1 MSNPIWSVSTDNN
14 NLSLKGINK
23 KKMDPEV
30 YSVTSDDMIDGNNY
44 WNRFQKTFGVFWL
57 TKQIL
62 PKDADK
68 GSIIKTTLRELL
80 IYVAFLTTITY
91 ITFSMMNPTM
101 YYQTKIMSDLFLD
114 RADSSGVTFRSAS
127 QMDDFWKFAEGPLMD
142 GLYWERW
149 YNNDSLITKNSVL
162 YENYLL
168 GSPRLRQLK
177 VKNDSCEVHRD
188 FQRAIFTCY
197 NFYAQ
202 VFEDREASGGKND
215 SSFQWQE
222 IKSFAKNDVWGILG
236 TYSGEGGYIV
246 DLTLNKSVAAAKIK
260 DLKKNLWIDRGTRA
274 IFIDFTTYNP
284 NINLYVVTK
293 LIAEFPATGGM
304 LTSWQFR
311 TLNLL
316 ENSSDAPIALYM
328 CFTLFVMFII
338 YYIIEELVEIK
349 TMGFWPYFTSS
360 GWNLLDIFTILISSL
375 LVFFLFYRKY
385 VINKIFDEAD
395 TDNND
400 NNESSAD
407 GETQTPMQNSSSAAL
422 QIETYQFDT
431 LGFWSAQFSNMLA
444 VLSFIAW
451 VKLFKYISFNK
462 TMSQLTS
469 TLSRCAKDVAG
480 FGVMFF
486 IVFFAFA
493 QLGYLLFGTQVKDY
507 SSFGKS
513 VFTLLRLI
521 LGDFDFQALEA
532 ANRVLGPI
540 FFLSYIF
547 FVFFVLMNMFLA
559 IINDTYAEVKA
570 EIGNDEE
577 FAVMDYFKNISNQIM
592 TKLGAQKEQIE
603 GIQQAIKDSGLNG
616 SKTVSFASVRLKL
629 KERGLS
635 DQEIEMLFSKYDC
648 DQNRELDEQE
658 LQKMFADLE
667 GKKSEIEKE
676 IAENENKRP
685 ESARSM
691 YRFAGGGGGG
701 ADVSKLTKRVDR
713 MEYTLTVISS
723 RIDSVLGGKVLLAPQ
738 PDKNRVDEEDLEDRP

>member
-1 MSNPIWSVSTDNN
+1 
-14 NLSLKGINK
+14 
-23 KKMDPEV
+23 
-30 YSVTSDDMIDGNNY
+30 MIID
-44 WNRFQKTFGVFWL
+44 Q
-57 TKQIL
+57 
-62 PKDADK
+62 
-68 GSIIKTTLRELL
+68 
-80 IYVAFLTTITY
+80 
-91 ITFSMMNPTM
+91 
-101 YYQTKIMSDLFLD
+101 
-114 RADSSGVTFRSAS
+114 
-127 QMDDFWKFAEGPLMD
+127 FAEGPLMQ
-142 GLYWERW
+142 GLYWDRW
-149 YNNDSLITKNSVL
+149 YNNDSIITKNSVL

-168 GSPRLRQLK
+168 GSPRMRQLK
-177 VKNDSCEVHRD
+177 VRNDSCEVHKD
-188 FQRAIFTCY
+188 FQRAIFSCY

-202 VFEDREASGGKND
+202 PYEDRQTSSGGGGNAKND
-215 SSFQWQE
+215 TSFEWRE

-246 DLTLNKSVAAAKIK
+246 DLTLNKTIALAKIR

-293 LIAEFPATGGM
+293 LIAEFPATGG
-304 LTSWQFR
+304 LITSWQFR

-316 ENSSDAPIALYM
+316 ENSSDAPIALYV
-328 CFTLFVMFII
+328 CFTLFILFIA

-349 TMGFWPYFTSS
+349 TLGVWPYFRSS
-360 GWNLLDIFTILISSL
+360 GWNFLDIFTIIISVL

-385 VINKIFDEAD
+385 VINKIFDEAYTTGGD
-395 TDNND
+395 SNTGGGAGD
-400 NNESSAD
+400 EGSAD
-407 GETQTPMQNSSSAAL
+407 SLQNSSSLAL

-431 LGFWSAQFSNMLA
+431 LGFWSAQFSNILA
-444 VLSFIAW
+444 VLSFVAW

-462 TMSQLTS
+462 TMSQLSS
-469 TLSRCAKDVAG
+469 TLSRCAKDIAG

-507 SSFGKS
+507 SSFGKA

-570 EIGNDEE
+570 EIGVDGED
-577 FAVMDYFKNISNQIM
+577 FAVMDYFKSISNQLL

-603 GIQQAIKDSGLNG
+603 GIQQAIKGAGLDGAKN
-616 SKTVSFASVRLKL
+616 VSFAAVRQKL
-629 KERGLS
+629 KERDLS
-635 DQEIEMLFSKYDC
+635 DQEIEMLFSKYDL

-658 LQKMFADLE
+658 LRAMFADLE
-667 GKKSEIEKE
+667 GKKNEIEKE
-676 IAENENKRP
+676 MADNENKRP
-685 ESARSM
+685 ESARSVH
-691 YRFAGGGGGG
+691 RFGGGP
-701 ADVSKLTKRVDR
+701 DMSKLTKRVDR
-713 MEYTLTVISS
+713 MEYTLSVISS
-723 RIDSVLGGKVLLAPQ
+723 KIDSVLGGKVLLAAKTA
-738 PDKNRVDEEDLEDRP
+738 DVNTRLDEEDLEDSEPKRWTNN